1 MVCVEIS
8 ECDIKFLNVMK
19 LHILFSVTY
28 GLELHVSIFF
38 YCLCNF
44 FYQV

>member
-1 MVCVEIS
+1 MWTDGRMVCVEIS

-28 GLELHVSIFF
+28 GLELHVSISFLLF
-38 YCLCNF
+38 M
-44 FYQV
+44 